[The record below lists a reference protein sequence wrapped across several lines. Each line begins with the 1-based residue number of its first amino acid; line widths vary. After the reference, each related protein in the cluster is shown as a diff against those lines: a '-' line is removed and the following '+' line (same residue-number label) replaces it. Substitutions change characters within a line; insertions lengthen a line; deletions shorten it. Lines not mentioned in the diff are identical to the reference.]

1 MMVEYDTIILEEL
14 KQFLIL
20 YLNKPQTLNSLNI
33 QLAEDL
39 QTSLRYISK
48 NQEFKAI
55 VITGK
60 GKAFCAGGD
69 VSAFKNAKDPSAYVK
84 DLAEKF
90 HAALKILK
98 TLNIPSLVAIN
109 GACFGAGLGI
119 ASACDLRVCSA
130 NAKFGSA
137 FTGIGLS
144 PNSSLTY
151 HLPKILGLTLSKD
164 LILTN
169 RILTAEEA
177 LQFNFVSRVYD
188 TPDTLLSESK
198 RIAKKLSE
206 GAPIALKKALNM
218 LETSFSNDYD
228 TQINTEIKNIVDCAG
243 TNDFQE
249 GLRAFFEKRNP
260 NFKGN

>member
-1 MMVEYDTIILEEL
+1 MSEYDTIILEKIE
-14 KQFLIL
+14 KYVII
-20 YLNKPQTLNSLNI
+20 YLNRPQSLNSSNM

-39 QTSLRYISK
+39 HSCLQYIS
-48 NQEFKAI
+48 EDHDVKAI
-55 VITGK
+55 LITGK

-69 VSAFKNAKDPSAYVK
+69 VSAFKNAKDPSVYMNE
-84 DLAEKF
+84 LAEKF

-98 TLNIPSLVAIN
+98 TITIPSLAVIN

-119 ASACDLRVCSA
+119 ASACDLRICSA

-151 HLPKILGLTLSKD
+151 HLPKIVGLTLSKD
-164 LILTN
+164 MILTN
-169 RILTAEEA
+169 RILTADEA

-188 TPDTLLSESK
+188 STDKLLSEAK

-206 GAPIALKKALNM
+206 IAPIPFKKARDM
-218 LETSFSNDYD
+218 IESSFSNDYD
-228 TQINTEIKNIVDCAG
+228 TQIKTEIKNIVECAG

-260 NFKGN
+260 NFEGK